1 MIPWD
6 EQFSHA
12 DDLDRALR
20 HARLTAV
27 QITRREYLF
36 NLTVTDFLAMK
47 ESTVEGTVLRRM
59 LDASDWDRFT
69 REAANVFRE
78 RYADAVSFVRDVH
91 FGIGVK
97 GGSNA

>member
-1 MIPWD
+1 MRRYHAILLGHMGSSL
-6 EQFSHA
+6 EQKRIGKLLSFFGVSWR
-12 DDLDRALR
+12 D
-20 HARLTAV
+20 
-27 QITRREYLF
+27 
-36 NLTVTDFLAMK
+36 LTVTDFLAMK